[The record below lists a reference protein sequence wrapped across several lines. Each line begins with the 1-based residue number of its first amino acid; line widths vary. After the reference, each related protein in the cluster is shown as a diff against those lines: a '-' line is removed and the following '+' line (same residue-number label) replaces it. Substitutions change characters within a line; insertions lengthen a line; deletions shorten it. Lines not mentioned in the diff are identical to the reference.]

1 MTDGDDNLSTLLS
14 SASLLLV
21 ATAVG
26 QLTKLVERIIVGRAL
41 SPSAYGEVS
50 VGIALLLV
58 SVQVSIVG
66 FNGGIPR
73 YVSRFESL
81 RDRRGV
87 WVTGLLVTGAL
98 MLVLV
103 PVLYLAAPFLT
114 NNFLERAD
122 SPALIRYFVLAIP
135 FVVWMRI
142 GLGSIRGYENTA
154 YKVFVNDL
162 FYPLSRILLIA
173 ALLFAGY
180 GIVAVGYAYVV
191 TAAIAF
197 VVTHVLLNRIMPLVG
212 EYTTHS
218 RKLLAFSLP
227 LVASDVITLL
237 LMHTDTFM
245 LAYFSSSSDVG
256 LYTAAFPV
264 ANGLTVVL
272 ASFGFLYLPITSRL
286 DSDGDHDEISR
297 LYETVTKWAFIVTF
311 PGFLTFAVFPD
322 DVMRIFFGSEYTGAG
337 IALVILSFGY
347 LGNVIGGRNKET
359 LLAVGLTNYLFV
371 VDALAY
377 GLNLVMNLLLI
388 PVYGFVGAA
397 VASAT
402 SVIAVNVG
410 AFAVLKL
417 KYDITPFSRQS
428 VRTFLLLPV
437 LLLPV
442 GYLLSSRITL
452 TLYTL
457 LPFLVALGAV
467 TVVVVVL
474 TGCLTPDDRVA
485 LEFVEE
491 TTGVTIPF
499 VRDYLPAE

>member
-1 MTDGDDNLSTLLS
+1 MSDGDDNLSTLLS
-14 SASLLLV
+14 SASILLV

-26 QLTKLVERIIVGRAL
+26 KLAKLVERIVVGRAL

-73 YVSRFESL
+73 YISRYESF

-87 WVTGLLVTGAL
+87 WVTGLLVTGGL
-98 MLVLV
+98 MLLV
-103 PVLYLAAPFLT
+103 VPALYLAAPFLT

-142 GLGSIRGYENTA
+142 GLGSIRGFENTA

-162 FYPLSRILLIA
+162 FYPISRILLIA

-218 RKLLAFSLP
+218 RELLAFSIP

-245 LAYFSSSSDVG
+245 LAYFSSSADVG

-311 PGFLTFAVFPD
+311 PGFLTFVVFPD
-322 DVMRIFFGSEYTGAG
+322 DIMRIFFGAEYAGAG
-337 IALVILSFGY
+337 LALVILSFGY

-359 LLAVGLTNYLFV
+359 LLAVGLTNYLFA
-371 VDALAY
+371 VDAFAY

-410 AFAVLKL
+410 AFAILKW
-417 KYDITPFSRQS
+417 KYDITPFSTQS
-428 VRTFLLLPV
+428 LRTFFLLPV
-437 LLLPV
+437 LLLPTV
-442 GYLLSSRITL
+442 HLLSSRVTL
-452 TLYTL
+452 TMYSL
-457 LPFLVALGAV
+457 LPFLVAVGIA
-467 TVVVVVL
+467 TVVIVVV
-474 TGCLTPDDRVA
+474 TGCLTSDDRVA